1 MSFLGLVLG
10 VLGVWRVTHL
20 LHAEEGPWQ
29 LIGRLRR
36 RMGAGVAGQAMG
48 CFNCLSLWIAAP
60 FALFVAAG
68 WDDRALAWPALSAG
82 AIVLYHV
89 VLRLRPPEAA
99 LYQEDPEEV

>member
-29 LIGRLRR
+29 LIARLRR

-60 FALFVAAG
+60 FALFIGAS
-68 WDDRALAWPALSAG
+68 WYDRALAWPALSAG
-82 AIVLYHV
+82 AIVLDHV

-99 LYQEDPEEV
+99 VYREDPEEV